1 MNINHHDLVKIQT
14 SNNIEHLNDP
24 NIEYLNNHNIEHLN
38 DHNNTVLFNDY
49 EYNYL
54 FHLFMIIL
62 SVALCF
68 NFCKAVK
75 THNLYIDYQRNQLEQ
90 NNQLNN
96 NIPNYTIIQNKI
108 IKIKEY
114 KLNNVS
120 EEICSICLET
130 YTKNDIINILKCG
143 HKYHDKCID
152 GWIETNNN
160 CPLCRLSI

>member
-1 MNINHHDLVKIQT
+1 MNIDQQIRETQN
-14 SNNIEHLNDP
+14 SNNIDHF
-24 NIEYLNNHNIEHLN
+24 NN
-38 DHNNTVLFNDY
+38 HNNTVLFYDY
-49 EYNYL
+49 EYNNL
-54 FHLFMIIL
+54 FNFFMIIF

-68 NFCKAVK
+68 NFCKAIK

-90 NNQLNN
+90 NNQNNQSNN